1 MPRQFTKYPKSS
13 ITGSKPVSK
22 LASAKAKT
30 DEVASAIEEAFNA
43 NGITAEL
50 FDAKTERFNNY
61 TATQTTITFIIEG
74 DWRHSHRLAD
84 GLVRGMYPNVSIDVK
99 ADDESEVD
107 DWYVARHTYRIRTDK
122 L

>member
-30 DEVASAIEEAFNA
+30 DAIASAIEEAFIG

-61 TATQTTITFIIEG
+61 TATQATITFIIEG

-84 GLVRGMYPNVSIDVK
+84 NLVSEMYPNVSIDVK

-107 DWYVARHTYRIRTDK
+107 DWYVAGHIYRIRTDK